1 MLASACL
8 SGGRLKEE
16 IQPEVL
22 HALGFM
28 GYAEVRDVLW
38 AAARDGDYH
47 QQKEAALGLLS
58 LPCVGL
64 EKEIE
69 AAIRECVGRNLF
81 PEFMPVLAH
90 KTGNPELLQVIF
102 DMGRTTA
109 STDCN
114 GGIVYGIALFDEV
127 GFPYFDQL
135 LFDPQWEVYACGTGT
150 VWWAYHG
157 FRHLG
162 GRLAEIASRLRTWHP
177 TMPFDAWEYRVR
189 TWLDLAVCGLEDPL
203 PPVRGESYLREPAAS
218 IYSAAFEWSTPNND
232 NSLTGLTRPDGWLKP
247 PKVRDFSVRLADR
260 IAYEVIQSG
269 VSASQL

>member
-1 MLASACL
+1 
-8 SGGRLKEE
+8 
-16 IQPEVL
+16 
-22 HALGFM
+22 M
-28 GYAEVRDVLW
+28 GHAEVRDVLW

-69 AAIRECVGRNLF
+69 AAIRECVGRNIF

-90 KTGNPELLQVIF
+90 KTGNPKLLQVIF
-102 DMGRTTA
+102 DLGRTTA